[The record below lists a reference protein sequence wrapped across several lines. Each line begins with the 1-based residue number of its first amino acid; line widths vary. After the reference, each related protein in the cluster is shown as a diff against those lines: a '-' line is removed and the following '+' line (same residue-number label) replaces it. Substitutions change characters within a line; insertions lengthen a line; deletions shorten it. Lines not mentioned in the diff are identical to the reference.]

1 MKITDR
7 ELVLGIATM
16 ACVLFG
22 GTWFAV
28 NGKVAEWKTKK
39 TEIVRLRE
47 QISRHE
53 AAIRMQDD
61 WLDELHELEKE
72 LRVFDTKQRS
82 VSPDLMKTID
92 IIAEKYKL
100 NITKTNPQ
108 AERPT
113 DDLFEMSLNC
123 TWQGELDAV
132 VGFLTELQQQGVR
145 YNIRTL
151 NIKPL
156 GQNTGKLQGNMVI
169 DCAFTRRNTAAEQEE
184 QPAETP

>member
-22 GTWFAV
+22 GTWFAL
-28 NGKVAEWKTKK
+28 NGKVEQWKSKK
-39 TEIVRLRE
+39 TEIFRLRE

-61 WLDELHELEKE
+61 WVDDLRELEKN
-72 LRVFDTKQRS
+72 LRAFDTDQRS

-92 IIAEKYKL
+92 IISEKYEL
-100 NITKTNPQ
+100 NITKTNPMG
-108 AERPT
+108 EKPT
-113 DDLFEMSLNC
+113 GDLFELGLNC
-123 TWQGELDAV
+123 TWQGDLSAL

-145 YNIRTL
+145 YDVRTL

-169 DCAFTRRNTAAEQEE
+169 DCAFTRRPGAADEE
-184 QPAETP
+184 EEG

>member
-28 NGKVAEWKTKK
+28 NGKAAEWKTKK
-39 TEIVRLRE
+39 TEIFRLRE
-47 QISRHE
+47 QISRHQ
-53 AAIRMQDD
+53 AAIRMQDE
-61 WLDELHELEKE
+61 WLDELHELEKK
-72 LRVFDTKQRS
+72 LRVFDTGQRS

-92 IIAEKYKL
+92 IIANEHEL

-113 DDLFEMSLNC
+113 GDLFEMSLNC

-132 VGFLTELQQQGVR
+132 VGFLTKLQQQGVR
-145 YNIRTL
+145 YNVRTL

-156 GQNTGKLQGNMVI
+156 GKNTGKLQGNMVI
-169 DCAFTRRNTAAEQEE
+169 DCAFTRREIAEEKQE
-184 QPAETP
+184 QPADKS